1 MLPPCAYG
9 PAVSGAPTSA
19 RARAI
24 ARFFGVAVVVGVAL
38 AACTAYAEQPATQ
51 WVPDALVGL
60 AAVTLGGVSWRR
72 SWATSV
78 LALLVAASWWAGTIW
93 SPALYWHRGA
103 FAALVLCAPGIRPR
117 SRVAVTAVLVTAGA
131 SLIAPVWSS
140 DAATVGLA
148 TIVLIGGVAEA
159 RVRGRRRWLIA
170 PAVLA
175 ATVAGAAAADAA
187 TLDAVGVLVG
197 YDVALLV
204 VLVAEGIVTRTP
216 GWSTLTD
223 LAVDLGRAPVRDVGS
238 LTALIRAEP
247 GLEDDLSAAIDA
259 ARRWES
265 SNARTR
271 AELQLAVVEVEQS
284 RRRLVTAAAEARAR
298 LASEIGSSAVL
309 ALRSLADRAD
319 VAGMTPGVQRAL
331 ASLEAAVA
339 GLRPPGLDSG
349 VAAAVRDLP
358 LVAELSV
365 QLDLSEAR
373 CPTVV
378 EDTLFA
384 VAAES
389 LGNVAK
395 YAGPCRV
402 TVSYEVVGGS
412 AELSVV
418 DDGVGGARPGS
429 GSGLLGLADR
439 VEALGGRFIVR
450 SPGGTGT
457 TVTAGVPTSEGA
469 TTPQEAQGWPAAL
482 RHRPSAGHKPAA
494 ADTAEWRECGQGARS
509 PR

>member
-1 MLPPCAYG
+1 
-9 PAVSGAPTSA
+9 
-19 RARAI
+19 
-24 ARFFGVAVVVGVAL
+24 
-38 AACTAYAEQPATQ
+38 
-51 WVPDALVGL
+51 
-60 AAVTLGGVSWRR
+60 
-72 SWATSV
+72 
-78 LALLVAASWWAGTIW
+78 
-93 SPALYWHRGA
+93 
-103 FAALVLCAPGIRPR
+103 
-117 SRVAVTAVLVTAGA
+117 
-131 SLIAPVWSS
+131 
-140 DAATVGLA
+140 
-148 TIVLIGGVAEA
+148 
-159 RVRGRRRWLIA
+159 
-170 PAVLA
+170 
-175 ATVAGAAAADAA
+175 
-187 TLDAVGVLVG
+187 VLVG

-223 LAVDLGRAPVRDVGS
+223 LAVDLGRAPVRDVAS
-238 LTALIRAEP
+238 LTAMIRAEP

-319 VAGMTPGVQRAL
+319 VAGITPGVQRAL

-457 TVTAGVPTSEGA
+457 TVTAGVPISEGA
-469 TTPQEAQGWPAAL
+469 TIQQEAQGWPAAL

-494 ADTAEWRECGQGARS
+494 ADTAEW
-509 PR
+509 